1 MATSVSIKISN
12 EGLFETNG
20 PENDTA
26 LDFYPVNYYFFDFL
40 NVNNTLIFNP
50 CDLSFKK
57 SNDYEKMLAVVFPVC
72 YFNCCL

>member
-50 CDLSFKK
+50 CDLPFKK
-57 SNDYEKMLAVVFPVC
+57 
-72 YFNCCL
+72 